1 MLCSYLPMCLSTRYT
16 LSNTSH
22 PLSCHVRHAIQLLP
36 LTSSNFEAAIPVF
49 YNYFYH
55 EDIQGLLTQNAF
67 FQKLWQYLL
76 STTATADSSSNA
88 AAAEPAATTLYG
100 HSLGPMHSTAAT
112 KYNILDV
119 EGN

>member
-1 MLCSYLPMCLSTRYT
+1 
-16 LSNTSH
+16 
-22 PLSCHVRHAIQLLP
+22 LP
-36 LTSSNFEAAIPVF
+36 LTSSNFETAMPVF
-49 YNYFYH
+49 YSYFYH

-88 AAAEPAATTLYG
+88 AAAEPSTISAATTLYG
-100 HSLGPMHSTAAT
+100 HSLGPMHSAAAT

-119 EGN
+119 EGNLLCVLLNFDSILTHRHRLYPNPSTSTLS